1 MSFAIRPQAV
11 LCGALLLTLS
21 VPAFAAEP
29 AKQLVFMEGVQDTG
43 QFLPNSEVL
52 ATIGDRRVRVIDYR
66 VGYFGLCGQNRPG
79 TDKSWTQRVLDEW
92 AYFVAHAKRQ
102 PPG

>member
-1 MSFAIRPQAV
+1 MDDPNRKAREALDRAKKLLPPEGPVV
-11 LCGALLLTLS
+11 LSSEYLRLIER
-21 VPAFAAEP
+21 AER
-29 AKQLVFMEGVQDTG
+29 
-43 QFLPNSEVL
+43 LP
-52 ATIGDRRVRVIDYR
+52 
-66 VGYFGLCGQNRPG
+66 QNRPG